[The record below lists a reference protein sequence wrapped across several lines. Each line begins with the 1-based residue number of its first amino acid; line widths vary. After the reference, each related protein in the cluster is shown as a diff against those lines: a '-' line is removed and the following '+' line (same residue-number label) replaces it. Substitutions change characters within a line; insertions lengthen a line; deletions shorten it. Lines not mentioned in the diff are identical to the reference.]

1 MKFIITSFPSQKNKV
16 ILLSV
21 MFVKLKNYS
30 VIAWLLT
37 WQPVKDR
44 HLQFKY
50 FFEIMIFQKQYNF

>member
-1 MKFIITSFPSQKNKV
+1 MV
-16 ILLSV
+16 L